1 LTPAQVIQKIR
12 ADAQAHATSSNG
24 FNGDPL
30 HPVSG
35 KYFGYLVW
43 AGGY

>member
-1 LTPAQVIQKIR
+1 MR
-12 ADAQAHATSSNG
+12 SDAQAHATSANG

-30 HPVSG
+30 RPVAG

-43 AGGY
+43 DGAY